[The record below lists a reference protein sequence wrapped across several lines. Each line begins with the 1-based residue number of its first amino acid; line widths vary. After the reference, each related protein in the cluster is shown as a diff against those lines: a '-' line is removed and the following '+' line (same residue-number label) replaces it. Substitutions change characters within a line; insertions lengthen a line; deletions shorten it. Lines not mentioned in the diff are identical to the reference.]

1 MSTNDDLKINAPT
14 TDNNGLGNIIGYDTC
29 GQPIIPVRDKL
40 EIFTNRHPNC
50 YGTSWGWIEG
60 CSLNICWSN
69 KIIDLIER
77 RQRSWF
83 VGIITV
89 KKMLHPH

>member
-14 TDNNGLGNIIGYDTC
+14 TDNNGLGNVIGYDTC

-69 KIIDLIER
+69 KNNRFNREKAEELVR
-77 RQRSWF
+77 RYNNRQ
-83 VGIITV
+83 
-89 KKMLHPH
+89 KMLHPH